1 MEVKKYNLIDIM
13 RLICAIMIVAI
24 HTHPFEDIN
33 PLLGYIGTQVLP
45 RIGLPFFFAI
55 SGYFYIKNL
64 NDGKDV
70 SFKYIKRLLNIYIIW
85 SLIYFSITFIKDFQ
99 NNISFISFVKK
110 SLIEF
115 FIYGSYYHLWFF
127 PAIIFCVILTTIFYK
142 MKKLK
147 LLAYISLIIYFI
159 GVLFDAYNLL
169 ITNIPILNE
178 LFQFSKFG
186 TIRQI
191 FFIALPFFVLGYFLN
206 ILKSK
211 IENVSNKKMIM
222 AILIIVL
229 LYIAEIILVVITK
242 VQVSIVITFMLYPL
256 LASIILLL
264 LNNKT
269 EKFSKVANFSKK
281 CANWLYYSH
290 PLFILVLT
298 TISLK
303 LFHIKLTQT
312 PTFILT
318 CVISIMCGMVIM
330 KINNKI
336 LNKLIE

>member
-1 MEVKKYNLIDIM
+1 M
-13 RLICAIMIVAI
+13 
-24 HTHPFEDIN
+24 
-33 PLLGYIGTQVLP
+33 P

-64 NDGKDV
+64 NEGKDV
-70 SFKYIKRLLNIYIIW
+70 VIKYIKRLLNIYIIW
-85 SLIYFSITFIKDFQ
+85 SSVYLGILFIKELL
-99 NNISFISFVKK
+99 NNINIIHFVKK
-110 SLIEF
+110 SLIGF
-115 FIYGSYYHLWFF
+115 FIQGSYEHLWFF
-127 PAIIFCVILTTIFYK
+127 PAIIFCVTLTTIFYK

-147 LLAYISLIIYFI
+147 LLALISLIIYFI
-159 GVLFDAYNLL
+159 GVLFDAYNGL
-169 ITNIPILNE
+169 ITSISFFN
-178 LFQFSKFG
+178 QVYHYSQFG
-186 TIRQI
+186 TIRRI
-191 FFIALPFFVLGYFLN
+191 FFIGVPFFMLGYFLN

-211 IENVSNKKMIM
+211 IKNISNKKIIM

-229 LYIAEIILVVITK
+229 LYIAEIILVVITR
-242 VQVSIVITFMLYPL
+242 VQISITITFMLYPL

-269 EKFSKVANFSKK
+269 DKFSKVANFSKK

-290 PLFILVLT
+290 PLFILLLT

-318 CVISIMCGMVIM
+318 CFISIMCGMVII